1 MADPK
6 TERVK
11 QFMAEASAAVPPPPR
26 PAPTPVPAP
35 GEAAPEPD
43 PQTPPT
49 PTPKTSDGKKAAA
62 AKSPAKAAAK
72 KPAPAAG
79 IPQGRT
85 TVSLPVEVRS
95 ELRARAAGEGVT
107 AGRVVVDAIRAEIDQ
122 IPAAA
127 VDTGAVGGIDPM
139 PPPRARRDGEF
150 AGQELR
156 IPQGILDQLRAAAD
170 DRGVTLSE
178 LVTEALRRRFGDAR

>member
-26 PAPTPVPAP
+26 PAPTPVAAPAETAPAP
-35 GEAAPEPD
+35 STGSPT
-43 PQTPPT
+43 TPP
-49 PTPKTSDGKKAAA
+49 KASDGKKAAA
-62 AKSPAKAAAK
+62 AKAPAKAPAK

-79 IPQGRT
+79 TQQART

-95 ELRARAAGEGVT
+95 ELRARAAGEGGTV
-107 AGRVVVDAIRAEIDQ
+107 ARVVVDAVRAEIDQ
-122 IPAAA
+122 IPAAT
-127 VDTGAVGGIDPM
+127 VDTGAVAGIDPL
-139 PPPRARRDGEF
+139 PPPRVRRDGEF

-156 IPQGILDQLRAAAD
+156 LPQAILDQLRAAAD

-178 LVTEALRRRFGDAR
+178 LVTEALRRRFGAAR